1 MVPPLSPPLC
11 TLPPGPGP
19 PRFVCFCEGEGEDGG
34 PGAFNLYVTDAAE
47 LWSTCFTADSLA
59 ALEDQASL
67 TLSGGPSALDFALSK
82 VPGPEAASRLQALT
96 LRLADQVCTLT
107 RQLAGTVGGCAQ
119 SLHWAPPPLAPA
131 LWAFFPSCGGDSCQ
145 PQKEPLSGGT
155 SALLTRPR
163 CSERRPWTRGQEA
176 VSRRVPHQP
185 RLQEVLS
192 HSATCPSLRCQGC
205 CCTPP
210 RPPLHNT
217 TVSLPLLS

>member
-1 MVPPLSPPLC
+1 MVPPPLSPPLC

-59 ALEDQASL
+59 AL
-67 TLSGGPSALDFALSK
+67 

-107 RQLAGTVGGCAQ
+107 RQLAGAVGGQCPEP
-119 SLHWAPPPLAPA
+119 SLGPVPA
-131 LWAFFPSCGGDSCQ
+131 SACTLGFFPSCGGDSCQ
-145 PQKEPLSGGT
+145 PQKEPWSGA
-155 SALLTRPR
+155 SVPLTGPR
-163 CSERRPWTRGQEA
+163 SSERRPWTRGQEA

-185 RLQEVLS
+185 RLQEKPAGGVDFES
-192 HSATCPSLRCQGC
+192 P
-205 CCTPP
+205 
-210 RPPLHNT
+210 
-217 TVSLPLLS
+217 

>member
-1 MVPPLSPPLC
+1 MVPPPLSPPLC

-59 ALEDQASL
+59 ALEDRASL
-67 TLSGGPSALDFALSK
+67 TLSGGSSALDFDLSK

-107 RQLAGTVGGCAQ
+107 RQLAGAVGGQCPEP
-119 SLHWAPPPLAPA
+119 SLGPVPA
-131 LWAFFPSCGGDSCQ
+131 SACTLGFFPSCGGDSCQ
-145 PQKEPLSGGT
+145 PQKEPWSGA
-155 SALLTRPR
+155 SVPLTGPR
-163 CSERRPWTRGQEA
+163 SSERRPWTRGQEA

-185 RLQEVLS
+185 RLQEKPAGGVDFES
-192 HSATCPSLRCQGC
+192 P
-205 CCTPP
+205 
-210 RPPLHNT
+210 
-217 TVSLPLLS
+217 